1 MRKAYL
7 YTLSYVLISFLI
19 FGAGLVRSNEFVPQG
34 FDDFFVFKDTLIRLK
49 NLDGSFTEPVLFS
62 ANYNTVKSN
71 DRDLIVKYLNYNDVK
86 EEFFEQ
92 IIKSFQKGLTNK
104 SVCQGYIK
112 DCLISPDLYEFL
124 YSFNDKEI
132 YFFVNEKVLNFY
144 SENGASDYHSHFNDV
159 PGLANN
165 VDAYFSAYSNQQ
177 STLTINDTATIG
189 LPYGYLSSD
198 ISVAVSSNNQ
208 DELNT
213 YELSYNLDV
222 LDKVIR
228 TGYFQYSPEV
238 NSTDFLLGFDSQ
250 APQAAFVLGSSS
262 NMLVGGQ
269 SSKRY
274 LAFFSPRS
282 GDVEVQR
289 DGKIIYQ
296 SRINEGKNTVSY
308 SDLPKGRYQ
317 VEVILRLGGEPI
329 SRGSYSI
336 YNNSTDTL
344 NQGDL
349 DYMLSF
355 GQLFPNNAI
364 SNDAE
369 VSTNDAFVQG
379 RVSYQILPSLMVG
392 SGLMKSSQDALLE
405 TGIRYSLLSFN
416 SDASL
421 SAKLFDDAYY
431 INSGFSSNYGSI
443 NYERLENK
451 GSYLADTLHD
461 DESYERLYLST
472 NYRFGQSSSIYST
485 YSYNRKLDKKY
496 VYGERTYEEE
506 AYNYD
511 DLTVGYRFNSIN
523 KSTVD
528 ISFNTD
534 FEQSSLF
541 LNWSLP
547 LSDSVDFSTSISGGG
562 DQYSI
567 TQMTNSIS
575 KRQVFDS
582 ELVSN
587 SLQVSSTHDRSNGT
601 FRQSGTLFAS
611 VNNNLGIASASTY
624 FSSDGNFGISGN
636 LSSSQVLSKGAY
648 ISSKPST
655 SYLVLDIDNKENWSN
670 EVESDRGFLMVKRNG
685 YLVTKKMINR
695 DQEIIPLS
703 DYENYEVFFD
713 TESVDL
719 YNTGEAS
726 VRLFSIPG
734 SIAEVKPNVHKKVS
748 FISAFNDLSEET
760 VKDVTCEGEGCISV
774 NEITD
779 GIYRVTVL
787 EGLDFNLISEGDK
800 CFIPDKDNILHLNL
814 GRNYCLPTE
823 YTNIHSIEIEGKSY
837 QATYIGIFGK
847 ETVDKQLIINQLK
860 EYGYKIIKKDIGKSM
875 RAVYVAQNKNMMN
888 SLFVNH
894 YEQLEQLKAIAL
906 KNSSSNIK
914 YPIVSN

>member
-1 MRKAYL
+1 M
-7 YTLSYVLISFLI
+7 LINFLI
-19 FGAGLVRSNEFVPQG
+19 FGAGLARGNEFVPQG
-34 FDDFFVFKDTLIRLK
+34 FDDFFIFKDTLIRLK

-62 ANYNTVKSN
+62 ANYNTIKSN
-71 DRDLIVKYLNYNDVK
+71 DRDLIVKYLNDNGVK

-92 IIKSFQKGLTNK
+92 IIKSFQEGISNK
-104 SVCQGYIK
+104 SVCQGYIR
-112 DCLISPDLYEFL
+112 DCLIFPDLYEFL

-132 YFFVNEKVLNFY
+132 YFFANDKVLNFY
-144 SENGASDYHSHFNDV
+144 SEIGSSDYYSHFNDV

-165 VDAYFSAYSNQQ
+165 VDAYFSAYSGQQ
-177 STLTINDTATIG
+177 STLTINDRATIG

-198 ISVAVSSNNQ
+198 ISVSASSENHN
-208 DELNT
+208 ELTT

-238 NSTDFLLGFDSQ
+238 NSTDFLQGFDSQ
-250 APQAAFVLGSSS
+250 VPQSTFVLGSSS
-262 NMLVGGQ
+262 NMLVGGL
-269 SSKRY
+269 SSKKY
-274 LAFFSPRS
+274 LAFFSPRA

-296 SRINEGKNTVSY
+296 SRISEGKNTVSY

-329 SRGSYSI
+329 NTGSYSV
-336 YNNSTDTL
+336 YNDSTNAL

-355 GQLFPNNAI
+355 GQLFPSNAI
-364 SNDAE
+364 GSDVE
-369 VSTNDAFVQG
+369 VSTNDTFVQG
-379 RVSYQILPSLMVG
+379 RISYQILPSLMVG
-392 SGLMKSSQDALLE
+392 AGLMKSSQDALLE

-421 SAKLFDDAYY
+421 TTKLFDSAYY

-443 NYERLENK
+443 NYEKLENK
-451 GSYLADTLHD
+451 ASYLADTLHD

-472 NYRFGQSSSIYST
+472 NFRFGQSSSIYST

-496 VYGERTYEEE
+496 VYGERTYEEK

-511 DLTVGYRFNSIN
+511 DLTIGYRFNSIN

-547 LSDSVDFSTSISGGG
+547 LSDSVDFSTSISGEG
-562 DQYSI
+562 DEYSI

-582 ELVSN
+582 EFVSN

-601 FRQSGTLFAS
+601 FRQSGTFFAS

-624 FSSDGNFGISGN
+624 FSSDGDFGISGN

-648 ISSKPST
+648 ISSKPAT
-655 SYLVLDIDNKENWSN
+655 SYLVLDIDNKEHWSN
-670 EVESDRGFLMVKRNG
+670 EAENDRGYFMVKRDG
-685 YLVTKKMINR
+685 HLVTKKMINK
-695 DQEIIPLS
+695 DQEIIPLN

-726 VRLFSIPG
+726 IKLFSIPG
-734 SIAEVKPNVHKKVS
+734 SIAELKPNVHKKVS
-748 FISAFNDLSEET
+748 FISAFNDLNEET
-760 VKDVTCEGEGCISV
+760 VKGVTCKGEGCISV

-779 GIYRVTVL
+779 GIFRVTVL
-787 EGLDFNLISEGDK
+787 EGLDFNLASEGNK
-800 CFIPDKDNILHLNL
+800 CFIPDKDSIVHLNL

-823 YTNIHSIEIEGKSY
+823 YTDIHSVEIEGKSY

-847 ETVDKQLIINQLK
+847 ETVDKSLIINQLK
-860 EYGYKIIKKDIGKSM
+860 EYGYRIFKKDIGEST
-875 RAVYVAQNKNMMN
+875 RAVYVAQNKTMMN

-906 KNSSSNIK
+906 ENSSSNIK

>member
-1 MRKAYL
+1 M
-7 YTLSYVLISFLI
+7 
-19 FGAGLVRSNEFVPQG
+19 FGTVQAKSNESVPQG
-34 FDDFFVFKDTLIRLK
+34 FDDFFVFKDTPIRLK
-49 NLDGSFTEPVLFS
+49 NLDGSFTEPVLFN

-71 DRDLIVKYLNYNDVK
+71 NRDLIVKYLNDNGVK
-86 EEFFEQ
+86 EDFYEE
-92 IIKSFQKGLTNK
+92 IIEIFQKGLVNK
-104 SVCQGYIK
+104 SFCQGYIR
-112 DCLISPDLYEFL
+112 DCVISPDLYEFL
-124 YSFNDKEI
+124 YNFNDKEI
-132 YFFVNEKVLNFY
+132 YFFVDDKVLNLY
-144 SENGASDYHSHFNDV
+144 SEDSSSEYYSHFNDV
-159 PGLANN
+159 PGFANN
-165 VDAYFSAYSNQQ
+165 IDAYFSAFSGQQ

-198 ISVAVSSNNQ
+198 ISVAVSSENN
-208 DELNT
+208 DELTT
-213 YELSYNLDV
+213 YEFSYNLDV

-228 TGYFQYSPEV
+228 AGYFQYSPEV

-250 APQAAFVLGSSS
+250 APQMSFVLGSSS
-262 NMLVGGQ
+262 NMLVGGP

-274 LAFFSPRS
+274 LAFFSPRA

-329 SRGSYSI
+329 SRGNYSI

-344 NQGDL
+344 NQGDV

-364 SNDAE
+364 SNDVE
-369 VSTNDAFVQG
+369 VSNNDIFAQG
-379 RVSYQILPSLMVG
+379 RISYQIHPSLMIG
-392 SGLMKSSQDALLE
+392 AGLMKSSQDALLE
-405 TGIRYSLLSFN
+405 TGIRYSLLSIN

-421 SAKLFDDAYY
+421 STKLFNDAYY

-443 NYERLENK
+443 NYEKLENK

-472 NYRFGQSSSIYST
+472 NYRFGQGSSVYST

-496 VYGERTYEEE
+496 IYGERTYEEE
-506 AYNYD
+506 GYNYD

-534 FEQSSLF
+534 FKQNSLF

-547 LSDSVDFSTSISGGG
+547 LSDSVDFSSSISGGG
-562 DQYSI
+562 DEYSI

-582 ELVSN
+582 EFVSN
-587 SLQVSSTHDRSNGT
+587 SLQVSSTHDRNNGA
-601 FRQSGTLFAS
+601 FRQSGTFFAS

-624 FSSDGNFGISGN
+624 FSSEGDFGISGN
-636 LSSSQVLSKGAY
+636 LSSSQILSKGGY
-648 ISSKPST
+648 MSSRPAT
-655 SYLVLDIDNKENWSN
+655 SYLVLDIDNKEKWSN
-670 EVESDRGFLMVKRNG
+670 EAESDRGYLMVKRDG

-703 DYENYEVFFD
+703 DYENYEVLFD

-734 SIAEVKPNVHKKVS
+734 SIAEIKPNVHKKVS
-748 FISAFNDLSEET
+748 FIIAFNDLNEES
-760 VKDVTCEGEGCISV
+760 VKGVACKGKGCISV
-774 NEITD
+774 NGITD

-787 EGLDFNLISEGDK
+787 EGLDFSLVSEGYK
-800 CFIPDKDNILHLNL
+800 CFIPDKDNIVHLNL

-823 YTNIHSIEIEGKSY
+823 YTDIHNIEIEGKGY

-847 ETVDKQLIINQLK
+847 EIADKHMIINQL
-860 EYGYKIIKKDIGKSM
+860 EGYGYKIIKKDIGKSM
-875 RAVYVAQNKNMMN
+875 RAVYVAQNQTMMN

-894 YEQLEQLKAIAL
+894 YEQLEQLKANAL